1 MTRTHWVAAVAAA
14 FVLLGGGVALGAA
27 LFGGDGTERPAPT
40 RVDVGFAQDMIV
52 HHQQAV
58 DMTAIAARRLRGPP
72 AAVAE
77 QIQASQQREIGRMQG
92 WLTVWDAPLTA
103 AEPMAWMTPDG
114 GSTSHGGHAD
124 EPPMPGMASMPELQ
138 RLGSLSGK
146 ALQTRFC
153 QLMLRHH
160 HGGVA
165 MAAEAA
171 GRASA
176 PYVRAAAAV
185 MAAEQQKEIATLSW
199 LLADLGGEPLPPR

>member
-1 MTRTHWVAAVAAA
+1 MTRTRWVAAVAAI
-14 FVLLGGGVALGAA
+14 VLLGGGVALGAA
-27 LFGGDGTERPAPT
+27 LFGGDRTERPAPS

-58 DMTAIAARRLRGPP
+58 DMTAVAARRLRGPL
-72 AAVAE
+72 AATAE
-77 QIQASQQREIGRMQG
+77 QIQASQHREIGRMQG

-103 AEPMAWMTPDG
+103 AEPMAWMTRDG
-114 GSTSHGGHAD
+114 GSPGHSEHAG
-124 EPPMPGMASMPELQ
+124 EPGMASMPELQ

-171 GRASA
+171 ERASE

-185 MAAEQQKEIATLSW
+185 MAAEQQKEIATLSA

>member
-1 MTRTHWVAAVAAA
+1 MTRTRWAAAVAAA
-14 FVLLGGGVALGAA
+14 IVLLGGGVALGAA
-27 LFGGDGTERPAPT
+27 LFGDDRAEAPGPS

-58 DMTAIAARRLRGPP
+58 DMTAIAARRLRGRL
-72 AAVAE
+72 ATVAE
-77 QIQASQQREIGRMQG
+77 QIQANQQREIGRMQG

-103 AEPMAWMTPDG
+103 AEPMAWMTRDG
-114 GSTSHGGHAD
+114 DSTGHGEHAG
-124 EPPMPGMASMPELQ
+124 ERPMPGMASMPELQ

-171 GRASA
+171 ERASE

-185 MAAEQQKEIATLSW
+185 MAAEQQKEIATLGR